1 MFDEFARPMKL
12 AVCRLKLLS
21 ARSFASRSA
30 ASSLH
35 NRRSPAFAALRCA
48 IRRLTVAVFRCGG
61 GHSSLHQ
68 SASCLFGGL
77 PLSHCNVLCGQLFQT
92 SLHHCRLFFAQ
103 SFKPAPPPSSCWGA
117 AGTRDGDISCD
128 GDGEVRGRKDLDRRN
143 KEPRAAR
150 YCEQRA
156 S

>member
-1 MFDEFARPMKL
+1 MKL

-61 GHSSLHQ
+61 G
-68 SASCLFGGL
+68 LFGGL

-128 GDGEVRGRKDLDRRN
+128 DDGEVRGRKDLDRRN

-150 YCEQRA
+150 YCEKICGKTC
-156 S
+156 